1 MKREKKP
8 HRFTHAAPRPVPD
21 DGRTDLPGS
30 GKACTGGVSGLRPAA
45 GLHDQELS
53 ALAEAVCDEG
63 EFATGA
69 QALDGEKGLI
79 GGFVR
84 GVAGLV
90 ARWGR
95 YQAETRLRP
104 LARRRASTF
113 WPFLVAMRER
123 KPWRRLRFR
132 LLGWKVRLV
141 DTGHAPCSLRKG
153 GELTAKPW
161 QVKNE
166 AEGRKNVGRATV

>member
-8 HRFTHAAPRPVPD
+8 HRLAQTAPGPVPD
-21 DGRTDLPGS
+21 DGRTDLLGG
-30 GKACTGGVSGLRPAA
+30 GKAGACPISGLRPAA
-45 GLHDQELS
+45 GLYDQQLS
-53 ALAEAVCDEG
+53 ALEG
-63 EFATGA
+63 AIRDKKEFAPGA
-69 QALDGEKGLI
+69 QALDGDKGLI

-90 ARWGR
+90 ACWGR

-132 LLGWKVRLV
+132 LLGWKVRFV

-161 QVKNE
+161 QVKNRPKGE
-166 AEGRKNVGRATV
+166 KS